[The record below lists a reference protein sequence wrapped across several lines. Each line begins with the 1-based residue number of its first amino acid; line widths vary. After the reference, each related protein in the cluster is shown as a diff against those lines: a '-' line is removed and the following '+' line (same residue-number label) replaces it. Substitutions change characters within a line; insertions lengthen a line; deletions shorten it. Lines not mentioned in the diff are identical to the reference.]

1 MKLSPGSD
9 IPHLDLARTF
19 HHRGWFQ
26 EAREELREVRR
37 LDPLSIE
44 VARAAAVVTWYDGH
58 PREALDEFGRMPKER
73 IHGMLAGRWQMLHMR
88 LQLESPDVIADIE
101 AWVREQPVAP
111 PLALL
116 AVARARM
123 GSRDIAELEQRALAA
138 NQEAGHFHHVF
149 HLLADAHAQMKDT
162 LQAVEYLRRASE
174 TGFPC
179 LPCFDNDPLLAPV
192 HGSPEYAALRAD
204 LLRKS
209 DEDHA
214 SLSASERPASDRPP

>member
-26 EAREELREVRR
+26 EAREELREARR

-44 VARAAAVVTWYDGH
+44 VARAAAIVTWYDGH
-58 PREALDEFGRMPKER
+58 PREALDQFGHMPRER
-73 IHGMLAGRWQMLHMR
+73 IHGMVAGRYQMLHMR
-88 LQLESPDVIADIE
+88 LQLENPNVLLADVE
-101 AWVREQPVAP
+101 AWVREQPVPP

-116 AVARARM
+116 AVAKARM
-123 GSRDIAELEQRALAA
+123 GSGDIAELEQRVLAA
-138 NQEAGHFHHVF
+138 NQGGHFHHVF

-162 LQAVEYLRRASE
+162 QQAVEYLRRASE

-192 HGSPEYAALRAD
+192 HGSPEYTALRAD

-209 DEDHA
+209 DQDHA
-214 SLSASERPASDRPP
+214 SLSASERSASARPP